1 MWRVEVVGGS
11 DGTSVKTVT
20 SKIKLHHYFMRCVLT
35 SSGKQLPKWGFEQ
48 QEVSCNPTQRDPNSL
63 WNVEDNFF
71 PKCKLTKF
79 LSMFVLSGHAEG
91 SGLIDPSLSLA
102 VCLGT

>member
-1 MWRVEVVGGS
+1 M
-11 DGTSVKTVT
+11 
-20 SKIKLHHYFMRCVLT
+20 T

-71 PKCKLTKF
+71 PKRKFNVDGIVVSNLAFYSDNSSSNPGGYCTALRKGVKKWKRVRVDPLF
-79 LSMFVLSGHAEG
+79 LSYLNVVVIKRNFR
-91 SGLIDPSLSLA
+91 I
-102 VCLGT
+102 